1 MRGVRKDFDAYFG
14 TREILGARIRA
25 ARGLRNVEL
34 FRWL

>member
-14 TREILGARIRA
+14 TREILGTRIRA